1 MKFFCFIG
9 EKGSWIFFR
18 MEQKKKKKGFLAFS
32 FGTQVFK
39 TQVPSEF
46 SLKSSLCYLICYSD
60 LESLSL
66 KMIVC

>member
-1 MKFFCFIG
+1 MKFFCFRG

-18 MEQKKKKKGFLAFS
+18 VEQKKKKGFLAFS
-32 FGTQVFK
+32 FGTRVFK
-39 TQVPSEF
+39 TRVPSEF
-46 SLKSSLCYLICYSD
+46 SLKSSLCYSICYSD